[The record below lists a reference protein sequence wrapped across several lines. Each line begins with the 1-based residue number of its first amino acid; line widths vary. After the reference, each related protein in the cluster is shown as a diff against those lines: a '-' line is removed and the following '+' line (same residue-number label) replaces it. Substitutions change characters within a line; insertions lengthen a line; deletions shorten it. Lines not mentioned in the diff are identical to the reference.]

1 MTTHSSTIGFP
12 AMLSRIGLILAALF
26 ALSLGG
32 VGSALAQTAAPA
44 QGAVPVP
51 SCEKPGDPP
60 RALSTEAGREAAERQ
75 RNAWSNK
82 MKTYV
87 DCLKHFIDEQHAAA
101 APHIKAVQTTL
112 DEYNQA
118 IKTFNDVQAARQQ

>member
-1 MTTHSSTIGFP
+1 
-12 AMLSRIGLILAALF
+12 MLSRIGLILAALF
-26 ALSLGG
+26 ALTVGG

-44 QGAVPVP
+44 QDAVPVP

-87 DCLKHFIDEQHAAA
+87 DCLKHFIDEQQAAA

>member
-1 MTTHSSTIGFP
+1 
-12 AMLSRIGLILAALF
+12 MLSRIGLILAALF

-101 APHIKAVQTTL
+101 APHIKAVNAAVE
-112 DEYNQA
+112 EYTKA
-118 IKTFNDVQAARQQ
+118 IKTFNEQLEAARPQ